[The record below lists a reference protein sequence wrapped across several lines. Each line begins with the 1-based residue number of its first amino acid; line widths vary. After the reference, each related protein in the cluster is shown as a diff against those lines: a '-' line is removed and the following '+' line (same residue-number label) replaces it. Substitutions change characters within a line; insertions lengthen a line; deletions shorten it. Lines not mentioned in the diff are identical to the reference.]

1 MSQLPHF
8 TRRLADRILQYPAEA
23 LPAAIRSKAIDCVLD
38 NVAACLAGV
47 SSQAA
52 LSARRMAH
60 ATFARGETPVWFTPS
75 RFSPTGAAWCNSM
88 AASSLDFDD
97 GHRLARGHPGSAIVP
112 AVLAQA
118 CQEHHST
125 PQILGAIAIGY
136 EVAVA
141 SAAAQQYDRA
151 QTYQSGRWTGL
162 GVVAACGYLAGLERD
177 QLANALAIAGVWAP
191 NQQANGSSGYATQ
204 TGNWAKEGIPISTTQ
219 ALMAIDLARTGFSG
233 PMDLLDHPSHYD
245 FRHPIDVSLT
255 PTLVLDTYF
264 KRYACCRYIHP
275 ALDAYSALGDIEP
288 ASIAQIE
295 VSTFGWALR
304 LANKLAPDSLV
315 DIQFSLPFCLAILVL
330 HGPRALSP
338 ISQAVLGDVRIPALA
353 AQIHLEVDPLIDHR
367 FPAETL
373 ARVRVTLQSGTVLE
387 NAGAIGPSAL
397 SSADVREK
405 FADIADGRISESLGR
420 QILDAVDLEN
430 CNIYKLLLA
439 LAQNPRFSEAE

>member
-8 TRRLADRILQYPAEA
+8 TRRLADLILHYPAEA
-23 LPAAIRSKAIDCVLD
+23 LPAAVLSKAIDCVLD

-47 SSQAA
+47 ASQPA
-52 LSARRMAH
+52 LAARRMAH
-60 ATFARGETPVWFTPS
+60 ATFARGETPVWFTDR
-75 RFSPTGAAWCNSM
+75 RFNPTGAAWCNSM

-118 CQEHHST
+118 SREHYST
-125 PQILGAIAIGY
+125 RRILEAIAIGY

-141 SAAAQQYDRA
+141 TAAAQQYDRA

-162 GVVAACGYLAGLERD
+162 GVVSACGYLAGLEPD

-191 NQQANGSSGYATQ
+191 NQQANGSSGYASQ
-204 TGNWAKEGIPISTTQ
+204 TGNWAKEGIPISTMQ
-219 ALMAIDLARTGFSG
+219 ALMTIDLSQAGFTG
-233 PMDLLDHPSHYD
+233 PIDLLDHPSHYD
-245 FRHPIDVSLT
+245 FHHPIDLRLA
-255 PTLVLDTYF
+255 PTLILDTYF

-288 ASIAQIE
+288 ANIARIE

-304 LANKLAPDSLV
+304 LANKLVPENLV
-315 DIQFSLPFCLAILVL
+315 DVQFSLPFCLAILVL

-338 ISQAVLGDVRIPALA
+338 MLQKVLCDVRIPALA

-373 ARVRVTLQSGTVLE
+373 AIVRVTLRSGTVLE

-397 SSADVREK
+397 SSAGVREK
-405 FADIADGRISESLGR
+405 FKDIADGRISDGLSQ
-420 QILDAVDLEN
+420 QILDAVDPEN
-430 CNIYKLLLA
+430 CNINKLLLA
-439 LAQNPRFSEAE
+439 LAQNALFPER